1 MQTTNITWT
10 GVYVGKAPN
19 PKHRWTCKACCCYMG
34 CTEQRPCTA
43 RICVAALPCDQFA
56 SNNQKYHLHM
66 APNNTLHCKMPFS
79 VCKHHGEHTRKRA
92 STALNMLRSMSTP
105 PTVFLLTMV
114 RLLHMATACFS
125 LLLQRRALCWMG
137 WNSPLCTGNTPASLV
152 CKTTALLKCQ
162 DVKKRL
168 QNLVYLVWYMVAM
181 HIRL

>member
-1 MQTTNITWT
+1 MDWGICGESAQS
-10 GVYVGKAPN
+10 KAPLDMQSLLLLHGV
-19 PKHRWTCKACCCYMG
+19 HRAAPMHGAHLCCSSA
-34 CTEQRPCTA
+34 T
-43 RICVAALPCDQFA
+43 CDQFA
-56 SNNQKYHLHM
+56 SNNQKYHQHI

>member
-1 MQTTNITWT
+1 MDWGICGASAQS
-10 GVYVGKAPN
+10 KAPLDMQSLLLLHGV
-19 PKHRWTCKACCCYMG
+19 HRAAPMHGAHLCCSSA
-34 CTEQRPCTA
+34 T
-43 RICVAALPCDQFA
+43 CDQFA
-56 SNNQKYHLHM
+56 SNNQKYHQHI